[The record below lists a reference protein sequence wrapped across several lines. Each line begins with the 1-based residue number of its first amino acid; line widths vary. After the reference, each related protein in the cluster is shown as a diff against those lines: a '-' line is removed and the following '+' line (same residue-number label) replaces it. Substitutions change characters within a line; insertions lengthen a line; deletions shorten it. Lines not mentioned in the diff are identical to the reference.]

1 MAGDSEFQPS
11 SKWTHERWERLDQL
25 LQSALEREPEQ
36 RVAFL
41 REVCAGD
48 ESLLREVESLLSSH
62 EQAGDFLERPTVDGA
77 RESFAIEHPG
87 FLVGRRIGPY
97 ELLSLLGSGGMGEVY
112 RATDTRL
119 KRFVAIKFLSGALQF
134 G

>member
-11 SKWTHERWERLDQL
+11 SKWTHERWQRVDQL

-48 ESLLREVESLLSSH
+48 ESMLREVESLFILTRTSRRFLGESASRGCAGKFRNRTPCVAGGAPGLVLTNFCPFWG
-62 EQAGDFLERPTVDGA
+62 QAAWERSIA
-77 RESFAIEHPG
+77 RQTHG
-87 FLVGRRIGPY
+87 
-97 ELLSLLGSGGMGEVY
+97 
-112 RATDTRL
+112 
-119 KRFVAIKFLSGALQF
+119 
-134 G
+134 